1 MPEEYLVSDGYDTHV
16 NEVECYRTMDHLQ
29 CFIPV
34 CYATLKGSAHDQN
47 GDMRE
52 LDILIVEK
60 TGPSVKWLLE
70 SGFTSSLEAGSSRVT
85 AAVAVEINV
94 IMLGLWDLTRGLSNL
109 QIDWYSNF
117 HIGSVCQKECGEGLL
132 WVDVQRTTRSCKT
145 YHQCMVLAL
154 GTLYNSSMLTDVPF
168 PVKEYWNSLRSHLA
182 DFSMQ
187 ENPCR
192 ATLCDCLKKCVPVL
206 ALPRRFPLLQ
216 PKDLRQHAE
225 NSLEGVVTQ
234 AEMWKRL
241 SEVMFGVS
249 CSIRVVSSTSSFTS
263 AEAWLNGLI

>member
-94 IMLGLWDLTRGLSNL
+94 IMLGLWDLTRGLSILARRSGPGTCNL
-109 QIDWYSNF
+109 ME
-117 HIGSVCQKECGEGLL
+117 K
-132 WVDVQRTTRSCKT
+132 SC
-145 YHQCMVLAL
+145 
-154 GTLYNSSMLTDVPF
+154 
-168 PVKEYWNSLRSHLA
+168 R
-182 DFSMQ
+182 
-187 ENPCR
+187 
-192 ATLCDCLKKCVPVL
+192 
-206 ALPRRFPLLQ
+206 
-216 PKDLRQHAE
+216 
-225 NSLEGVVTQ
+225 
-234 AEMWKRL
+234 RL
-241 SEVMFGVS
+241 SPD
-249 CSIRVVSSTSSFTS
+249 
-263 AEAWLNGLI
+263 